1 MVGPGNNNRGGG
13 YGGYQDGRRRDFS
26 QRPAEPPVQTAQP
39 MRLPEDFADAA
50 EAVIK
55 SLRYENRYGNTVIDI
70 TNTKIR
76 RLFSLIIPVFNKER
90 LRSDEKL
97 TPESRQ
103 TLMMARVRMAY
114 EAGRDGSVKD
124 FIAKAKLMEYVKGV
138 GDDREE
144 FIRFAHYMEA
154 LVAWHRYYGDKD

>member
-1 MVGPGNNNRGGG
+1 M
-13 YGGYQDGRRRDFS
+13 Q
-26 QRPAEPPVQTAQP
+26 AAQP

-50 EAVIK
+50 EAVVK
-55 SLRYENRYGNTVIDI
+55 SLQYERNGRLVIDI

-97 TPESRQ
+97 MQESRQ
-103 TLMMARVRMAY
+103 ALMMARVRMAY

>member
-1 MVGPGNNNRGGG
+1 MVGPGNSRGGG

-26 QRPAEPPVQTAQP
+26 QRPAEPPMQAAQP

-50 EAVIK
+50 EAVVK
-55 SLRYENRYGNTVIDI
+55 SLQYERNGRLVIDI

-97 TPESRQ
+97 MQESRQ
-103 TLMMARVRMAY
+103 ALMMARVRMAY

>member
-1 MVGPGNNNRGGG
+1 M
-13 YGGYQDGRRRDFS
+13 Q
-26 QRPAEPPVQTAQP
+26 AAQP

-50 EAVIK
+50 EAVVK
-55 SLRYENRYGNTVIDI
+55 SLQYERNGRLVIDI
-70 TNTKIR
+70 TNTKLR

-97 TPESRQ
+97 MQESRQ
-103 TLMMARVRMAY
+103 ALMMARVRMAY